1 MGIFDEPWHST
12 CLRTE
17 NTRSSQVCSP
27 FLAAIP
33 CFHTRDWS
41 SIHEWGFYTT
51 IVKIWLWDDQIVRRT
66 ARICC
71 WLVVCYSVKIWSNMF
86 SLCLFLTNMHNY
98 VSAFW
103 ICTTN
108 GSKFPAMFCIHILNT
123 HKTHQ
128 QNTDPLCEIS
138 NNHKKCCFH
147 RIARITNDQSQPPT
161 NASLTIYIYINTYLH
176 IYI

>member
-1 MGIFDEPWHST
+1 VQPLLGGDPLFPHKGLVINPWMRILYNHCKDLIMGWPNCTKDCTNLLLVGGLLFCQNLKQH
-12 CLRTE
+12 
-17 NTRSSQVCSP
+17 VFFVP
-27 FLAAIP
+27 F
-33 CFHTRDWS
+33 
-41 SIHEWGFYTT
+41 
-51 IVKIWLWDDQIVRRT
+51 
-66 ARICC
+66 
-71 WLVVCYSVKIWSNMF
+71 
-86 SLCLFLTNMHNY
+86 FLTNMHNY

-103 ICTTN
+103 ICTTH

-161 NASLTIYIYINTYLH
+161 NASLTIYIYKYIFTYIYINTYLH
-176 IYI
+176 IYIYIHIYT